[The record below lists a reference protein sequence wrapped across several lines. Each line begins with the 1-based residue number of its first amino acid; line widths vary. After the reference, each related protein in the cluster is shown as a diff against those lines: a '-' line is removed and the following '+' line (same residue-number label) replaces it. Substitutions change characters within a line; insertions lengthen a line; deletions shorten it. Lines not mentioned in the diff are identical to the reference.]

1 MELWAPH
8 VSSQILCLRKLRQLP
23 TLLRSHSFSHL
34 QTMFSFLGCS
44 DSTEDVA
51 AVSGKTLW
59 LRPSNIQTKNVSVEW
74 KMKLQDSKFKI
85 LIYYHYNKKQTEGL
99 NDIYDFNLSDFAL
112 GIKSAKLEDSGY
124 YELEITND
132 SGGICT
138 KRFRIL
144 ILGEFLALLTLP
156 L

>member
-1 MELWAPH
+1 MLKEVKATAH
-8 VSSQILCLRKLRQLP
+8 TAQVSY
-23 TLLRSHSFSHL
+23 SFSHL
-34 QTMFSFLGCS
+34 QTTFSFLGCS

-59 LRPSNIQTKNVSVEW
+59 LWPSNIQTKNVSIQW
-74 KMKLQDSKFKI
+74 KMKLQKSTEKIEILNYKHSRKQASSLESK
-85 LIYYHYNKKQTEGL
+85 
-99 NDIYDFNLSDFAL
+99 YDFNSSNFAL
-112 GIKSAKLEDSGY
+112 GIKSAKLQDSGC

-138 KRFRIL
+138 KKFWIL